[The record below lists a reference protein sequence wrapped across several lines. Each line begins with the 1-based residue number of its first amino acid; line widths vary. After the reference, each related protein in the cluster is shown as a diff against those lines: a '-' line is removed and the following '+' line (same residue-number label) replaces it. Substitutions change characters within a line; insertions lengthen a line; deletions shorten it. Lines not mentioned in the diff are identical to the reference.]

1 MSTVYSTDDFITAL
15 FCRVDDLL
23 KGTIKYPQA
32 KLHPSE
38 LVTIALLQVMKGGSG
53 RYFYRWLTRDYLPL
67 FPNLPDRT
75 RLLRRLATR
84 YVREWADRFLA
95 EPTFFGLI
103 DSYGIELRHPRREG
117 RSKAQIGK
125 KGYSNHRFIV
135 GAKFC
140 PVVNQDGL
148 ICDWNYGDANLHDT
162 EFHPLIEKF
171 KDKMHLFGDS
181 GFHKSAKRGGD
192 PENLTICERGQKNE
206 RMLIETIF
214 SLFTRILHLKRLGNR
229 EWDSL
234 ESRLGFAVA
243 AYNVLVG
250 WNGKPNLSIAKLAL

>member
-1 MSTVYSTDDFITAL
+1 MSTCDFITAL
-15 FCRVDDLL
+15 FCRVDDVMGNIS
-23 KGTIKYPQA
+23 KHPQA

-38 LVTIALLQVMKGGSG
+38 VVTIAVLQAMKGGST
-53 RYFYRWLTRDYLPL
+53 RHFYRWLVRDYLPL
-67 FPNLPDRT
+67 FPQLPDRT
-75 RLLRRLATR
+75 RLLRQLATHR
-84 YVREWADRFLA
+84 VRAWADRFLA

-140 PVVNQDGL
+140 PIVNQYGL

-171 KDKMHLFGDS
+171 KDTMHLFGDN
-181 GFHKSAKRGGD
+181 GFHRSAKRGGD
-192 PENLTICERGQKNE
+192 PENLTICQRGQKNE
-206 RMLIETIF
+206 RMLVETIF

-229 EWDSL
+229 DWDSV
-234 ESRLGFAVA
+234 ESRLAFAVA
-243 AYNVLVG
+243 AYNLLVN
-250 WNGKPNLSIAKLAL
+250 WNGKANLSIAEFAL

>member
-1 MSTVYSTDDFITAL
+1 M
-15 FCRVDDLL
+15 
-23 KGTIKYPQA
+23 
-32 KLHPSE
+32 
-38 LVTIALLQVMKGGSG
+38 
-53 RYFYRWLTRDYLPL
+53 
-67 FPNLPDRT
+67 
-75 RLLRRLATR
+75 
-84 YVREWADRFLA
+84 
-95 EPTFFGLI
+95 

-140 PVVNQDGL
+140 PIVNQDGL

-181 GFHKSAKRGGD
+181 GFHKSVKRGGD

-206 RMLIETIF
+206 GMLVRLSFRCLRAFCISKDCVVESGIPWSHGSVLPWRLTIC
-214 SLFTRILHLKRLGNR
+214 SWDGVGGPTSASRILPS
-229 EWDSL
+229 DD
-234 ESRLGFAVA
+234 
-243 AYNVLVG
+243 
-250 WNGKPNLSIAKLAL
+250 